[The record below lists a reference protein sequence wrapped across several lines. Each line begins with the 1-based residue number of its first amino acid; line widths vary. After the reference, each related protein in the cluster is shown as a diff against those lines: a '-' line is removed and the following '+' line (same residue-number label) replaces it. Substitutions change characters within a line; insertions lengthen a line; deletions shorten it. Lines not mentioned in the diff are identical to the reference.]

1 MPFRRVACR
10 GADSGMKI
18 DNASI
23 AIIKELREGRKSFRK
38 IAEAVGVSENTVRAR
53 VAAMEREGLL
63 AVSGLVDPEA
73 VQGHRL
79 VFVGVKLGTMELVR
93 KGEDFSRLRGV
104 VSVAVVTGRYDLI
117 LQVLLNQEF
126 GLLQFYTEEVS
137 KIPDV
142 QSVETF
148 VVYKGY
154 NTRVPYVL

>member
-1 MPFRRVACR
+1 
-10 GADSGMKI
+10 MKI